1 MIYLLQ
7 LKKYWKY
14 WKYGL
19 VVVLISGAFL
29 GGRFLTPVKVKTVTQ
44 TVTVKD
50 SSTTNQNTQ
59 QESKTQI
66 QYVDRPVDH
75 IITKIVVKEPSG
87 KVTET
92 DTDSTHQGNSV
103 VTKSEDKKKDVE
115 VQVKT
120 QIVYQEKIVEKI
132 VDNGVKEKYSVGV
145 MVGYGLTGQGATN
158 YVPSIPKGA
167 VLGAYG
173 LYRVFGPVKSGIFLN
188 SRGDAGLMAE
198 ITW

>member
-14 WKYGL
+14 GL
-19 VVVLISGAFL
+19 VAVLVIGAFL

-44 TVTVKD
+44 TVTIKD
-50 SSTTNQNTQ
+50 SSVANQNTQ

-92 DTDSTHQGNSV
+92 TTDATHQGNTV
-103 VTKSEDKKKDVE
+103 VNKVEDKKKEVE
-115 VQVKT
+115 IQVKT

-132 VDNGVKEKYSVGV
+132 VDNGVKDKYSVGV
-145 MVGYGLTGQGATN
+145 MVGYGLTGQGTTN

-198 ITW
+198 INW

>member
-14 WKYGL
+14 GL
-19 VVVLISGAFL
+19 VAVLIIGAFL
-29 GGRFLTPVKVKTVTQ
+29 GGRFLTPVKVKTVVQ
-44 TVTVKD
+44 TVTIKD
-50 SSTTNQNTQ
+50 TSVANQNTQ
-59 QESKTQI
+59 QESETQI

-92 DTDSTHQGNSV
+92 TTDATHQGNTV
-103 VTKSEDKKKDVE
+103 VDKTEDKKKEVE
-115 VQVKT
+115 IQVKT

-132 VDNGVKEKYSVGV
+132 VNNGVKETYSVGL

-198 ITW
+198 INW

>member
-14 WKYGL
+14 GL
-19 VVVLISGAFL
+19 VAVLIIGAFL
-29 GGRFLTPVKVKTVTQ
+29 GGRFLTPVKVKTVVQ
-44 TVTVKD
+44 TVTIKD
-50 SSTTNQNTQ
+50 TSVANQNTQ
-59 QESKTQI
+59 QESETQI

-92 DTDSTHQGNSV
+92 TTDATHQGNTV
-103 VTKSEDKKKDVE
+103 VDKTEDKKKEVE
-115 VQVKT
+115 IQVKT

-132 VDNGVKEKYSVGV
+132 VNNGVKEKYSVGL

-167 VLGAYG
+167 VLWAYG

-198 ITW
+198 INW

>member
-14 WKYGL
+14 GL
-19 VVVLISGAFL
+19 VAVLIIGAFL
-29 GGRFLTPVKVKTVTQ
+29 GGRFLTPVKVKTVVQ
-44 TVTVKD
+44 TVTIKD
-50 SSTTNQNTQ
+50 TSVANQNTQ
-59 QESKTQI
+59 QESETQI

-92 DTDSTHQGNSV
+92 TTDATHQGNTV
-103 VTKSEDKKKDVE
+103 VDKTEDKKKEVE
-115 VQVKT
+115 IQVKT

-132 VDNGVKEKYSVGV
+132 VNNGVKEKYSVGL

-198 ITW
+198 INW